1 MTARSDLAVVVQRN
15 EAAAFHGF
23 MVSDLATR
31 KRFGFTVARRQGLVC
46 LGSDRLRIPLFHR
59 AIGLGVTARA
69 DSTAVAAVLRHYA
82 ELGTEARI
90 EVADGIAPIEV
101 AGLLDRHGFQREREV
116 HVVHALEADRP
127 PEVRPV
133 RGLRIEQVL
142 QAELGTFGRLARVG
156 FEESGDRGVFVERSS
171 AFVLSHRTPGRFIG
185 YIGYLDGQPV
195 STGLVCLT
203 AEAGG
208 LYSDST
214 IPEFRGRG
222 IQKAM
227 IAARIEAGLLQ
238 GRRMYTART
247 EGANTSARNYEQTG
261 FTPLYRASFWTR
273 PTD

>member
-116 HVVHALEADRP
+116 HVVHALEAERP

-133 RGLRIEQVL
+133 RGLRIEQVP
-142 QAELGTFGRLARVG
+142 QAELRTFGRLARIG

-185 YIGYLDGQPV
+185 YIGYLDDQPV

-227 IAARIEAGLLQ
+227 IVARIEAGLRQ
-238 GRRMYTART
+238 GRRIYTART

-261 FTPLYRASFWTR
+261 FTPLYRASFWAR
-273 PTD
+273 RTD